1 MNPRILIID
10 DDDNHRLLYS
20 RALSQAGYD
29 VETAS
34 CADEA
39 LSRFNDRS
47 FSLAVVDIEM
57 PGLDGL
63 ELLGRLREL
72 SPSTALV
79 INSAYSTYKADFKS
93 WVADGYVVKS
103 SDLGPLKEKIKELLG
118 SQDDE

>member
-1 MNPRILIID
+1 MTPSILVID
-10 DDDNHRLLYS
+10 DDENHRLLYS
-20 RALSQAGYD
+20 RELVRAGYD

-34 CADEA
+34 CASEA
-39 LSRFNDRS
+39 LSWFESRS

-63 ELLGRLREL
+63 ELLGRLRDL

-103 SDLGPLKEKIKELLG
+103 SDLGPLKEKIRELLG
-118 SQDDE
+118 SQDNE